1 MDQGKT
7 NRRFFQIHN
16 MDDDSD
22 AYKYCRLIND
32 ISYIFISLTGT

>member
-1 MDQGKT
+1 
-7 NRRFFQIHN
+7 

-32 ISYIFISLTGT
+32 ISYIFLGQKVLKKVLFNIWRKKN

>member
-1 MDQGKT
+1 
-7 NRRFFQIHN
+7 

-32 ISYIFISLTGT
+32 ISYIFIRPIGTYKSTFQ